1 LYLLSFFNFDIRYK
15 FRGGDQTSL
24 EEGLK
29 VYSIFTLSE
38 VVVFDFQNL
47 DEFSNKLEKISCL
60 ISLPI

>member
-15 FRGGDQTSL
+15 FRGRDQTSL